1 MSEFK
6 VITPDDIIQIKG
18 KGDWY
23 NKGRKL
29 TPGEI
34 DNLKSEAEIIQ
45 NMQLWKFLII
55 EGRYHAQKKALVD
68 VKNYAELQ
76 EARALLDITVLF
88 EKFIKIITIK

>member
-1 MSEFK
+1 MSQFK

-23 NKGRKL
+23 YKDRKL

-34 DNLKSEAEIIQ
+34 DNLKNEAEIIQ

-55 EGRYHAQKKALVD
+55 EGRYHAQKKALID
-68 VKNYAELQ
+68 VKNYEELQ
-76 EARALLDITVLF
+76 EARALLNVTVLF
-88 EKFIKIITIK
+88 EKFIRIIKVK